1 MCVYIS
7 SKSCVECVLMYS
19 LICILCRPQ
28 DEPSEEP
35 GEGESVEGEAVV
47 CVKGGAGDPSDL
59 EGGDPSVHVPEDT
72 TVLDLNTESRPPDSE
87 GGETVKE
94 SDGSPDEVGG
104 KRGRRRQK
112 FKPAAS

>member
-1 MCVYIS
+1 
-7 SKSCVECVLMYS
+7 MYS

-28 DEPSEEP
+28 DEPGEEP
-35 GEGESVEGEAVV
+35 GVGESVEGEAVV
-47 CVKGGAGDPSDL
+47 CV
-59 EGGDPSVHVPEDT
+59 EGGDPGDLVESGDPGVHVPEDT
-72 TVLDLNTESRPPDSE
+72 TVLDTESRPTDSE

-112 FKPAAS
+112 FKPATS